1 MRFGLR
7 NAPSQNERPI
17 SMESA
22 KCRTISGGRKTIP
35 PPNAQTRTPIDHAA
49 GNAVSQCGPQCGMG
63 GFGSPGF
70 DVERNVEDAQRLLA
84 ARGTEAGDAFRS
96 LRAVREGNVFAI
108 DANRYFARPSPS
120 LAVRRLVSLPFPP
133 C

>member
-1 MRFGLR
+1 MQLAMRSR
-7 NAPSQNERPI
+7 SV
-17 SMESA
+17 
-22 KCRTISGGRKTIP
+22 
-35 PPNAQTRTPIDHAA
+35 DHSVVWLIA
-49 GNAVSQCGPQCGMG
+49 MG